1 MALLKQNHEDVEV
14 CDVEKLSTKK
24 HEYTRQGTAIE
35 GDVVA
40 HAKIFQP
47 CRHAF

>member
-24 HEYTRQGTAIE
+24 RIHETRHAIE